1 MAAISVGARPQ
12 LNRVMVRAKVFKG
25 GRPPSTSV
33 GQAKKSDSTMP
44 CSPVLLRK
52 SAPCSK
58 SAGSCSASEAMS
70 VLKRACTTMPITALR

>member
-1 MAAISVGARPQ
+1 MSVGARPQ

-44 CSPVLLRK
+44 CSPSPAAEV
-52 SAPCSK
+52 
-58 SAGSCSASEAMS
+58 
-70 VLKRACTTMPITALR
+70 RAVQQVGGILFRQ